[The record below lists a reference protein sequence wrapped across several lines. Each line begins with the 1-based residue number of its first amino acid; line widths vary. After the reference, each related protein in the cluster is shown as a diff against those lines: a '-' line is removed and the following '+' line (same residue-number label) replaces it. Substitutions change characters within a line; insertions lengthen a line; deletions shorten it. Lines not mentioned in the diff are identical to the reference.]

1 MCFEKKCFFAIQYHR
16 YETTQD
22 QYHRHRQK
30 KRRTLHG
37 GENMSRG
44 FVKEGD
50 QEEVPLVTPRAF
62 LPAGVEN
69 FVTSAGLAAL
79 NEEREAILAERKPYE
94 GVDNNDARV
103 NNNFLTAK
111 LKQVEERI
119 RSARVLDYD
128 PARQKDIA
136 FGATVE
142 YKELRSGRL
151 FKYQIVGVD
160 ESNITKGKI
169 SFLSPLSKTLMNK
182 KVGDIVYFDTP
193 RGALE
198 IKILSIT

>member
-1 MCFEKKCFFAIQYHR
+1 
-16 YETTQD
+16 
-22 QYHRHRQK
+22 
-30 KRRTLHG
+30 
-37 GENMSRG
+37 MSRG

-69 FVTSAGLAAL
+69 FVTPAGLAAL
-79 NEEREAILAERKPYE
+79 NEERDAILAERKSYE

-128 PARQKDIA
+128 PARQNDVA

-160 ESNITKGKI
+160 EANIMKGKI
-169 SFLSPLSKTLMNK
+169 SFISPLSKTLMNRK
-182 KVGDIVYFDTP
+182 AGDIVYFDTP
-193 RGALE
+193 RGTLE

>member
-1 MCFEKKCFFAIQYHR
+1 
-16 YETTQD
+16 
-22 QYHRHRQK
+22 
-30 KRRTLHG
+30 
-37 GENMSRG
+37 MSRG

-103 NNNFLTAK
+103 NNN
-111 LKQVEERI
+111 
-119 RSARVLDYD
+119 YD